1 VLGSDVPVTVGD
13 SLAAAA
19 ERLGASSDSPRP
31 DAQLLLAHALGTGR
45 DWLIAHADARVD
57 AHAGE
62 RFEGYVRRRSG
73 GEPVA
78 YILQT
83 AWFYGREFTV
93 GAAVLVPR
101 PETEHLIDEAL
112 AHLGGARAKS
122 PALLDIGLGSG
133 AIACTLAAEL
143 PSARVTGTEISP
155 EALEIAREN
164 ARRLGVSSRCEFL
177 LGDLATPVRGR
188 RFDTILANLP
198 YVATAQIAPAPDPVS
213 FEPRLALDGGADGLG
228 PYRRLLPELPALLE
242 PGGLVLLEAAPAS
255 VAALA
260 ALASDAFPGGAVSI
274 GLDYAGHERF
284 VRVREA

>member
-1 VLGSDVPVTVGD
+1 VLGSDAPVSVGD

-19 ERLGASSDSPRP
+19 ERLGAISDSPRA
-31 DAQLLLAHALGTGR
+31 DAQLLLAYALGTGR
-45 DWLIAHADARVD
+45 DWLIAHADACLD
-57 AHAGE
+57 PLAGE

-188 RFDTILANLP
+188 RFDAILANLP